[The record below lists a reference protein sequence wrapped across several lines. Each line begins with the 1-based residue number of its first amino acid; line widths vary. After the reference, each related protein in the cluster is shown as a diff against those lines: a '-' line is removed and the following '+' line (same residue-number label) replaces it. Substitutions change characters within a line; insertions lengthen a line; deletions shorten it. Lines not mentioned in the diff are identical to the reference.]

1 MTDKNK
7 NLKAL
12 GKEFITYY
20 EKSLDLE
27 RQRSGIINEINTS
40 LKEQATIIQGL
51 DKFASGAGVG
61 VKALSITQRVLGD
74 LPSQV
79 IELGEQLKRATG
91 FNEKYASTIK
101 DTRDEL
107 LNLGAETSRYGV
119 TSKENIETLKNLARE
134 NVKLLPIFEKNSV
147 GLVRFS
153 SRLKAFGVD
162 TKDSAALIGT
172 LTSNLDMTQGQL
184 DKTRI
189 SLVSFANQTGQSIA
203 KVVKDYSSSIG
214 KFMDFLDP
222 AQMNK
227 SFMQFQ
233 IMARRMGM
241 EAGSLYDMATKF
253 DTIEGAQQLGSRLNQ
268 TFSALGIEFNALAI
282 QEMEPRQRI
291 DYIATKTR
299 EALAKARTMGGR
311 EGRLIMRSLQDAGGF
326 SSLAQVRAFAA
337 EGGMRRAGTFEL
349 GGGVVAPM
357 TAGREAE
364 LARRQN
370 FTRVA
375 AAEAAE
381 REEFL
386 VRQTKLFKRLTK
398 PGGFLDDF
406 GKVILTMEE
415 LAKPFKDQTA
425 ATFAK
430 VLEERSAAALA
441 ILERAITGKTEI
453 GPRAAKILND
463 NEIEATP
470 NMTIADLADTLK
482 KKAAGRGRKPAGGG
496 QPPKLEDK
504 TPQPPV
510 PPTGGGGFTGPQLV
524 VLKKLADS
532 LNKVDKLALISP

>member
-1 MTDKNK
+1 MTEEKK
-7 NLKAL
+7 Y
-12 GKEFITYY
+12 KEAIDYFK
-20 EKSLDLE
+20 KSLELE
-27 RQRSGIINEINTS
+27 RQRSGIIDEINTS
-40 LKEQATIIQGL
+40 LKEQTTIIQGL
-51 DKFASGAGVG
+51 DKLASGTSA
-61 VKALSITQRVLGD
+61 ALNALKLTTGVLGD
-74 LPSQV
+74 LPTQV

-91 FNEKYASTIK
+91 FNEKYASSIVS
-101 DTRDEL
+101 TRDAL
-107 LNLGAETSRYGV
+107 LELGAETSRYGV

-134 NVKLLPIFEKNSV
+134 NVKLLPIFEKNRV

-189 SLVSFANQTGQSIA
+189 SLVSFANQTGQSIE

-311 EGRLIMRSLQDAGGF
+311 EGRLIMRSLQEAGGF
-326 SSLAQVRAFAA
+326 SSLAEVRAFAA

-386 VRQTKLFKRLTK
+386 VRQTKLFKKLTK
-398 PGGFLDDF
+398 AGGVLDDF

-415 LAKPFKDQTA
+415 RLKPVKDLTAKKA
-425 ATFAK
+425 AETI
-430 VLEERSAAALA
+430 EQRTDAASEV
-441 ILERAITGKTEI
+441 LERAIKGQTRI
-453 GPRAAKILND
+453 GERAAGILN
-463 NEIEATP
+463 NTFGTNISASA
-470 NMTIADLADTLK
+470 TIAEALKLIELANK
-482 KKAAGRGRKPAGGG
+482 GPKP
-496 QPPKLEDK
+496 PDDNKTPKPRSNREDK
-504 TPQPPV
+504 PPQTPV
-510 PPTGGGGFTGPQLV
+510 PPTGGGGFNGAQFA
-524 VLKKLADS
+524 VLKKLADALS
-532 LNKVDKLALISP
+532 KVANMNLNGAG

>member
-1 MTDKNK
+1 M
-7 NLKAL
+7 
-12 GKEFITYY
+12 GKEFTREELIAYY
-20 EKSLDLE
+20 KKSLDLE
-27 RQRSGIINEINTS
+27 RQRSDIITEINTS
-40 LKEQATIIQGL
+40 LKEQTTIIQGL
-51 DKFASGAGVG
+51 DKFASGT
-61 VKALSITQRVLGD
+61 KATLAALQLTTVALGD

-91 FNEKYASTIK
+91 FNEKYASSIVS
-101 DTRDEL
+101 TRDEL
-107 LNLGAETSRYGV
+107 LKLGAETSRYGV

-189 SLVSFANQTGQSIA
+189 SLVSFANQTGQSIE

-222 AQMNK
+222 AQMNR

-311 EGRLIMRSLQDAGGF
+311 EGRLIMRSLQEAGGF
-326 SSLAQVRAFAA
+326 SSLEQVRAFAA
-337 EGGMRRAGTFEL
+337 EGGMRRADPFEL

-386 VRQTKLFKRLTK
+386 VRQTKLFKRLAK
-398 PGGFLDDF
+398 PGGVLDDF

-415 LAKPFKDQTA
+415 RLKPLKDIAAAAAAKT
-425 ATFAK
+425 
-430 VLEERSAAALA
+430 LEEKSANALA
-441 ILERAITGKTEI
+441 VLERALKGETKI
-453 GPRAAKILND
+453 GPEAAKILKD
-463 NEIEATP
+463 YGFEATS
-470 NMTIADLADTLK
+470 NTTFADLATLK
-482 KKAAGRGRKPAGGG
+482 KKTVDKGQGD

-504 TPQPPV
+504 TPKPPV
-510 PPTGGGGFTGPQLV
+510 PPTGGGVFTGPQFVILRR
-524 VLKKLADS
+524 LADS
-532 LNKVDKLALISP
+532 LDKVDKTAMTTP

>member
-1 MTDKNK
+1 MSEEKKYKQAIDYFK
-7 NLKAL
+7 
-12 GKEFITYY
+12 
-20 EKSLDLE
+20 KSLELE
-27 RQRSGIINEINTS
+27 RQRSSIIDEINTS
-40 LKEQATIIQGL
+40 LKEQTTIIQGL
-51 DKFASGAGVG
+51 DKLASGTSV
-61 VKALSITQRVLGD
+61 ALNALKLTTGVLGD
-74 LPSQV
+74 LPTQV

-91 FNEKYASTIK
+91 FNEKYASSIVS
-101 DTRDEL
+101 TRDAL
-107 LNLGAETSRYGV
+107 LELGAETSRYGV

-189 SLVSFANQTGQSIA
+189 SLVSFANQTGQSIE

-311 EGRLIMRSLQDAGGF
+311 EGRLIMRSLQEAGGF
-326 SSLAQVRAFAA
+326 SSLAEVRAFAA

-386 VRQTKLFKRLTK
+386 VRQTKLFKKLTK
-398 PGGFLDDF
+398 PGGVLDDF
-406 GKVILTMEE
+406 GKAILTMEE
-415 LAKPFKDQTA
+415 RLKPFKDLTA
-425 ATFAK
+425 KKAAK
-430 VLEERSAAALA
+430 AIEGKSAAALGV
-441 ILERAITGKTEI
+441 LERLFKGETKIGKK
-453 GPRAAKILND
+453 AAKILKD
-463 NEIEATP
+463 NYGIDVSDNATIDEALKLIERANKGP
-470 NMTIADLADTLK
+470 
-482 KKAAGRGRKPAGGG
+482 KPPGGG
-496 QPPKLEDK
+496 QPPKPEDK
-504 TPQPPV
+504 TPQPSV
-510 PPTGGGGFTGPQLV
+510 PPTGGGGFTGPQVV

-532 LNKVDKLALISP
+532 LNKVDKMALSTP

>member
-1 MTDKNK
+1 MANEKY
-7 NLKAL
+7 KAL
-12 GKEFITYY
+12 INYY

-27 RQRSGIINEINTS
+27 RQRSSIINEINTS
-40 LKEQATIIQGL
+40 LKEQTTIIQAL
-51 DKFASGAGVG
+51 DKSVSGTSVAM
-61 VKALSITQRVLGD
+61 KALSIAQRALGD

-101 DTRDEL
+101 DTRDAL

-311 EGRLIMRSLQDAGGF
+311 EGRLIMRSLQEAGGF

-370 FTRVA
+370 FTRIA

-386 VRQTKLFKRLTK
+386 VRQTKLFKKLTK
-398 PGGFLDDF
+398 PGGVLDDF
-406 GKVILTMEE
+406 GKVVLTMEE
-415 LAKPFKDQTA
+415 RFKPLKDITA
-425 ATFAK
+425 AAAAK
-430 VLEERSAAALA
+430 TLEEKSARALAAL
-441 ILERAITGKTEI
+441 ERTLKGETKI
-453 GPRAAKILND
+453 GPKAANILKD
-463 NEIEATP
+463 YGFEATP
-470 NMTIADLADTLK
+470 NTTFADLATLK
-482 KKAAGRGRKPAGGG
+482 KKTTGKGRGAPPGGG
-496 QPPKLEDK
+496 GGPGGGGPGGGSS
-504 TPQPPV
+504 
-510 PPTGGGGFTGPQLV
+510 GGGGFTGPQLV

-532 LNKVDKLALISP
+532 LNRVDKLTLTTP

>member
-1 MTDKNK
+1 MSEEKKYKQAIDYFK
-7 NLKAL
+7 
-12 GKEFITYY
+12 
-20 EKSLDLE
+20 KSLELE
-27 RQRSGIINEINTS
+27 RQRSSIIDEINTS
-40 LKEQATIIQGL
+40 LKEQTTIIQGL
-51 DKFASGAGVG
+51 DKLASGTSV
-61 VKALSITQRVLGD
+61 ALNALKLTTGVLGD
-74 LPSQV
+74 LPTQV

-91 FNEKYASTIK
+91 FNEKYASSIVS
-101 DTRDEL
+101 TRDAL
-107 LNLGAETSRYGV
+107 LELGAETSRYGV

-189 SLVSFANQTGQSIA
+189 SLVSFANQTGQSIE

-311 EGRLIMRSLQDAGGF
+311 EGRLIMRSLQEAGGF
-326 SSLAQVRAFAA
+326 SSLAEVRAFAA

-386 VRQTKLFKRLTK
+386 VRQTKLFKKLTK
-398 PGGFLDDF
+398 AGGVLDDF

-415 LAKPFKDQTA
+415 RLKPVKDLTA
-425 ATFAK
+425 EKAAEAIERK
-430 VLEERSAAALA
+430 SAGALGVLERSLKG
-441 ILERAITGKTEI
+441 ETMI
-453 GPRAAKILND
+453 GPRGAALIKQYYGIDMPD
-463 NEIEATP
+463 NT
-470 NMTIADLADTLK
+470 TITHALEQIRLAK
-482 KKAAGRGRKPAGGG
+482 GRGDQPGD
-496 QPPKLEDK
+496 QPPKPGDK
-504 TPQPPV
+504 PPQTPV
-510 PPTGGGGFTGPQLV
+510 PPTGGGGFNGAQFA
-524 VLKKLADS
+524 VLKKLADALS
-532 LNKVDKLALISP
+532 KVANMNLTEAG